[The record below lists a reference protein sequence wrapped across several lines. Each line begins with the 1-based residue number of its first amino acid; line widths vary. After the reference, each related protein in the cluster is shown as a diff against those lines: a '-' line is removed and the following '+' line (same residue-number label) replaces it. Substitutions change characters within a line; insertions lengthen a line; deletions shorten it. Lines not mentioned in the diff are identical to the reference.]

1 MKQSSL
7 LTKLRCLPKV
17 GINKHIL
24 KSYLLSYSKK
34 FTIICFTSA
43 QLLKGEHDL
52 ISDVRVVIR
61 WN

>member
-1 MKQSSL
+1 M
-7 LTKLRCLPKV
+7 
-17 GINKHIL
+17 
-24 KSYLLSYSKK
+24 YSKVISSAIQK
-34 FTIICFTSA
+34 NFTIICFTSA